1 MGEDRERA
9 VNGKGRQN
17 QCGGRRRDAVE
28 GKELGVGA
36 ALGDGTVVE
45 DDDLVGVGD
54 GGEAV
59 CDVDGGASGRD
70 AGKSVLDLA
79 LASR

>member
-1 MGEDRERA
+1 MG
-9 VNGKGRQN
+9 GRQRVSA
-17 QCGGRRRDAVE
+17 QLFFPEAGVDAVE
-28 GKELGVGA
+28 GDELGVGA

-59 CDVDGGASGRD
+59 CDVDGGASGSD
-70 AGKSVLDLA
+70 AGKGVLDLA